1 MIPFWLVR
9 LSTPWYLY
17 VPNTSQSH
25 AAKSIK
31 STVEDDNYHC
41 LQARLILH
49 VGRGWSRDWLV
60 PCDIGAGG
68 ARVVARVLLV
78 HVALLV
84 VEAEVA
90 RVRARTLLHA
100 VYRSYL
106 RQFDITWNSKSLNC
120 EFNSL
125 KKNWFVFKMVLWSS
139 EGFKPPNC
147 VLKTGQWDLRYLS
160 KKLSQVHSFVLKI
173 MR

>member
-1 MIPFWLVR
+1 MKYLNCRHDDSILTGEVIHSMIFVSPKYF
-9 LSTPWYLY
+9 P
-17 VPNTSQSH
+17 VPSH
-25 AAKSIK
+25 ATKTIK

-68 ARVVARVLLV
+68 ARVDAWVLLV

-90 RVRARTLLHA
+90 RVRDRTLLHA

-106 RQFDITWNSKSLNC
+106 RQFDIT
-120 EFNSL
+120 
-125 KKNWFVFKMVLWSS
+125 
-139 EGFKPPNC
+139 
-147 VLKTGQWDLRYLS
+147 
-160 KKLSQVHSFVLKI
+160 
-173 MR
+173 